1 MISRASRRLAVLS
14 SAVGLM
20 AGCAGGSLGSPTG
33 LSGGQVT
40 CPDGPRQT
48 LDCRGVLQQF
58 ARDFKAD
65 LNFMSKAQLSA
76 AAATSKLIEADAL
89 SGDIIQHH
97 YQTCSLYNACV
108 ISRQEFSAQMDK
120 LHQIQL
126 DVRRTLGFGSTTAVA
141 AQQNIQITQPGAP
154 LSSSGFPTLPQGDTF
169 PSTPPGVY
177 APSPPGTSPAF
188 PDPNQGA
195 TVPQPG
201 TDGWGN
207 VQPTSPTSGDP
218 SGTMNPPT
226 SAGSPTNKVDAV
238 LDLLRNGSKM
248 FRDAGQRPGTQGPTP
263 SEAAAPQQDLD
274 TSLGSMLTALKQN
287 LATRRPALA
296 SGRAVIGNF
305 TEQGRPYSGPLGALL
320 QQRLNAI
327 VQSEMIFKSAP
338 VRQTRGITVQQVAGV
353 QDPNNPKA
361 LGAIYGSDVAIAG
374 TYRPEGDHINVQ
386 LTALDTKGTEL
397 AQVSQDIPAGA
408 VPSVLPTAPPNAAD
422 TNQLLTALN
431 QLGPKTNGQA
441 RVDVTTNRPGAGAAF
456 RLGEEI
462 RFLVSSTTSG
472 YLYLLH
478 IDAGKNVT
486 RIFPNEYQS
495 EARIPAGAALEVPA
509 PGAPFRFEAS
519 PPFGLET
526 TLAFVTV
533 SPLDERGLRD
543 IGSGLQQPATRG
555 ISVRPVG
562 GMAPADPSSP
572 GYVWN
577 TVTVL
582 ITP

>member
-1 MISRASRRLAVLS
+1 MISRVSRRLAVLS
-14 SAVGLM
+14 STVVLM

-33 LSGGQVT
+33 LSGGQVS

-65 LNFMSKAQLSA
+65 INFMSKAQLSA

-154 LSSSGFPTLPQGDTF
+154 LSSSGFPSPPQGDSF
-169 PSTPPGVY
+169 PPTPPGVY

-195 TVPQPG
+195 AVPQPG
-201 TDGWGN
+201 TDGLGN
-207 VQPTSPTSGDP
+207 VQPTSPAPGVP
-218 SGTMNPPT
+218 LGTMNPPT
-226 SAGSPTNKVDAV
+226 SVGSPNNNVDAV

-248 FRDAGQRPGTQGPTP
+248 FRDAGQRPVSQGPPP
-263 SEAAAPQQDLD
+263 SAVAPQQDLD

-287 LATRRPALA
+287 LASRQPALA

-305 TEQGRPYSGPLGALL
+305 TEQGQPYSGPLGALL

-327 VQSEMIFKSAP
+327 VQSEAIFKSAP

-374 TYRPEGDHINVQ
+374 TYRPQGDRINVQ
-386 LTALDTKGTEL
+386 LTALDTNGTEL

-408 VPSVLPTAPPNAAD
+408 VPSVLATAPTNAAD

-462 RFLVSSTTSG
+462 RFLVTATTNG
-472 YLYLLH
+472 YLYLFH

-486 RIFPNEYQS
+486 RIFPNEYQP
-495 EARIPAGAALEVPA
+495 EAKIQAGAALEVPA
-509 PGAPFRFEAS
+509 AGAPFRFEAS

-543 IGSGLQQPATRG
+543 IGSGLQQPGTRG
-555 ISVRPVG
+555 VSVKPVG
-562 GMAPADPSSP
+562 GMAPADASSS